1 MVSTSNGT
9 TPVDALKVE
18 ISEKMEHDDFSNSNP
33 IRLMVYYS
41 PPIKDSVYTWMITN
55 WEENRCV

>member
-18 ISEKMEHDDFSNSNP
+18 ISEKMEHDDSPNSKPN
-33 IRLMVYYS
+33 
-41 PPIKDSVYTWMITN
+41 
-55 WEENRCV
+55 